1 MALHPVINT
10 ALVSAKGQVPYHRLP
25 LPQARV
31 ASAAGLPSAYIA
43 TAEYD
48 VLRDEGEAF
57 AKLLR
62 DVCVPVVPQR
72 CAGMNHGFLKYT
84 GTIPEVDQV
93 LVDACH
99 WLRMACQ
106 SAAINLSVNA

>member
-1 MALHPVINT
+1 MALHPVIH
-10 ALVSAKGQVPYHRLP
+10 AAP
-25 LPQARV
+25 ARV
-31 ASAAGLPSAYIA
+31 ASAAGLPSANIA
-43 TAEYD
+43 TAECD

-62 DVCVPVVPQR
+62 DACVPVVSQR

-93 LVDACH
+93 LADACH
-99 WLRMACQ
+99 WLRTAFQ
-106 SAAINLSVNA
+106 SAPINPSVDA